1 MHRASLTVIRYRF
14 SVSFLEYLLRTGLE
28 SPHKLLNEF
37 IKRHTTCLPG
47 DCGEAFTKN
56 EPDLRMD
63 INVRGFEWDR
73 FGDGKLVLQPPAPP
87 FDIA

>member
-1 MHRASLTVIRYRF
+1 M
-14 SVSFLEYLLRTGLE
+14 GLE

-47 DCGEAFTKN
+47 DCGEAFTRN

-73 FGDGKLVLQPPAPP
+73 FGDGKLVLWPPAPP